1 MRTPSVLI
9 LSNCF
14 APNVGGVETHL
25 TDLTLAL
32 AQRGWQV
39 KVLAFYPHTTRVA
52 WKRYEEQKD
61 GTIQIWRLWW
71 FGHNWFHVLEKYP
84 PLQFLYLVPRLFVG
98 TLTWLI
104 RRHRTISVIHAH
116 GLAAG
121 FCARIL
127 GRWFN
132 KRVVLSSHAVYNFKA
147 GSGLSRMVRWIVAGM
162 DAVLTLSEQSR
173 EELIRIGLA
182 PERVMIYQHWI
193 DFATFSPGDRVS
205 ARIRLGVSGSDPVC
219 LFVGRLIAPKG
230 VRLFLELA
238 RDPRLQAGQFWVAGV
253 GPLEN
258 EVQAEA
264 VSNPKVRFLG
274 NILNA
279 DLPDYYRAADILC
292 VPSQYQE
299 GFGRVILE
307 AMACGTPVLASDCPG
322 IREAL
327 AGVGGWLVPATRET
341 FAARLAEL
349 FEHPG
354 ELTERRKACRRLTE
368 SRYSIRNV
376 EAIEQALIC
385 VPSAPK

>member
-1 MRTPSVLI
+1 MSTPSVLI

-25 TDLTLAL
+25 TDLTTAL

-52 WKRYEEQKD
+52 WKRYEEQA
-61 GTIQIWRLWW
+61 GGGIQIWRLWW

-98 TLTWLI
+98 TLVWLI
-104 RRHRTISVIHAH
+104 QRHRSITVIHAH

-132 KRVVLSSHAVYNFKA
+132 KRIVLSSHAVYNFQT
-147 GSGLSRMVRWIVAGM
+147 GSGLSRMVRWILSGM
-162 DAVLTLSEQSR
+162 DATLTLSEQSR

-182 PERVMIYQHWI
+182 PERVKTYQHWI
-193 DFATFSPGDRVS
+193 DFETFSPGDRVT
-205 ARIRLGVSGSDPVC
+205 ARTRLGVRGSDPVC

-238 RDPRLQAGQFWVAGV
+238 RDSRFQTAQFWVAGV

-264 VSNPKVRFLG
+264 ASNPKVRFLG
-274 NILNA
+274 NINNA

-327 AGVGGWLVPATRET
+327 AGEGGWLVPATREG
-341 FAARLAEL
+341 FAERLREL
-349 FEHPG
+349 FARPEDLAG
-354 ELTERRKACRRLTE
+354 RRRACRRLVE
-368 SRYSIRNV
+368 SRYSDRNV
-376 EAIEQALIC
+376 DAIEQALK
-385 VPSAPK
+385 AE